1 MNRMIPLFPLNIVIF
16 PGSFYPLHIFEAR
29 YKKMLKYCID
39 EQTGFGIVASI
50 GGKNSKIGSYV
61 IVSRI
66 IKNYDNGESDIIVK
80 AEKRFQILKTEA
92 HPAGYSVAEV
102 EDYTDMYVEVD
113 DALLD
118 EIKNIFDDIL
128 EKINFQLE
136 DSFWDNFESTEYKSF
151 KIAEK
156 SGLNLQQQQRLLT
169 FQDEN
174 KRLMFLIDH
183 FKKLDSQINKDS
195 VFKAIIMNDG
205 YINPKKNTGQPE

>member
-1 MNRMIPLFPLNIVIF
+1 MNRTIPLFPLNLVIF
-16 PGSFYPLHIFEAR
+16 PGSYYPLHIFEER
-29 YKKMLKYCID
+29 YKKMLKKCID

-61 IVSRI
+61 VVSRVT
-66 IKNYDNGESDIIVK
+66 KNYENGESDIIVK
-80 AEKRFQILKTEA
+80 AVKRFQIIHTEL
-92 HPAGYSVAEV
+92 HPAGYSIAEV
-102 EDYTDMYVEVD
+102 EDYSDMNVEID
-113 DALLD
+113 EELLE

-128 EKINFQLE
+128 DKINFQLDE
-136 DSFWDNFESTEYKSF
+136 AFWDNFERTEYKSF

-183 FKKLDSQINKDS
+183 FKKLDKQINKDAI
-195 VFKAIIMNDG
+195 FKTIIMNDG
-205 YINPKKNTGQPE
+205 YLNPKNKP

>member
-1 MNRMIPLFPLNIVIF
+1 
-16 PGSFYPLHIFEAR
+16 
-29 YKKMLKYCID
+29 MLKRCID

-61 IVSRI
+61 VISRI
-66 IKNYDNGESDIIVK
+66 TKNYDNGESDIIVK
-80 AEKRFQILKTEA
+80 AVKRFQILNTEI
-92 HPAGYSVAEV
+92 HSAGYTIAEV
-102 EDYTDMYVEVD
+102 EDYTDLNVEVD
-113 DALLD
+113 DVLLE

-128 EKINFQLE
+128 DKINFQLE
-136 DSFWDNFESTEYKSF
+136 DTFWDNFEQTEYKSF

-183 FKKLDSQINKDS
+183 FKKLDKQINKDA
-195 VFKAIIMNDG
+195 VFKTIIMNDG
-205 YINPKKNTGQPE
+205 YLNPKNKDNL